1 MGIPPDAATIAKS
14 YARTIDRARALI
26 CGGDNQ
32 MKHSYLPTIVIGG
45 GQAGLA
51 VGYYLAKRGLPFV
64 ILDAHP
70 RVGDAWR
77 NRWDSLRLFS
87 PARYSGLPGLR
98 FPAPGGTL
106 PTRQQM
112 ADYLVEYARH
122 FQLPILNGV
131 KVDRL
136 WKEGARFQL
145 SAGKQRFQADNVIVA
160 MANYQQP
167 RVPGFASQLDPRIV
181 QLHSHNYKNPS
192 QLQEGGVLV
201 VGVGNSGGDI
211 AMEVARTHRTWISGK
226 ESGHIPWPIDTFVS
240 RNFLSRLVRFVG
252 HHVLTVKTPMGRKAR
267 PKLLHQA
274 TPLIRVK
281 PQDLENAGI
290 ARVPRTAGVKDG
302 RPMLADGSTLDVQN
316 VIWCTGYEHGF
327 PWIDLPVFAADGE
340 PIHQEGEVPSVPGL
354 YFVGLHFL
362 YAMSSATL
370 IGIGRDSRR
379 VVKLLAKRVRNG
391 KQLQPVEELPPA
403 EAAQELVRSA

>member
-1 MGIPPDAATIAKS
+1 MRWWAPKLFSGTV
-14 YARTIDRARALI
+14 DRAKELRS
-26 CGGDNQ
+26 CGGDNK
-32 MKHSYLPTIVIGG
+32 MNFRYVPTIVIGG
-45 GQAGLA
+45 GQAGLT
-51 VGYYLAKRGLPFV
+51 VGHYLAKRRIPFV

-98 FPAPGGTL
+98 FPAPGGSL
-106 PTRQQM
+106 PTKQQM
-112 ADYLVEYARH
+112 ADYLEEYATR
-122 FQLPILNGV
+122 FQLPVINNV

-145 SAGKQRFQADNVIVA
+145 AAGKQRFEADNVIVA
-160 MANYQQP
+160 MANYQHP
-167 RVPGFASQLDPRIV
+167 RVPAFARELDPRIV
-181 QLHSHNYKNPS
+181 QLHSHDYKNPS

-211 AMEVARTHRTWISGK
+211 AIEVARTHRTWSSGK
-226 ESGHIPWPIDTFVS
+226 ESGHIPWPIDTYIS

-252 HHVLTVKTPMGRKAR
+252 HHVLTVKTRMGRKAR

-290 ARVPRTAGVKDG
+290 TRVQRVVGVNDG
-302 RPMLADGSTLDVQN
+302 RPLIADGSTLDVRN
-316 VIWCTGYEHGF
+316 VIWCTGYEHNF
-327 PWIDLPVFAADGE
+327 PWIDLPVFETDGE
-340 PIHQEGEVPSVPGL
+340 PMHEEGVVPSVPGL

-370 IGIGRDSRR
+370 IGIGRDSKR
-379 VVKLLAKRVRNG
+379 VVKALAKRARSG
-391 KQLQPVEELPPA
+391 EALQPVKELQPETAATEE
-403 EAAQELVRSA
+403 VRIA